1 MVDICVNKGD
11 AKRIALNRTSANK
24 NFFCGA
30 VRSGIHSSVCAAVIA
45 VGIASL
51 TAAQAQ
57 SFPVKPVRII
67 VGYAAGGGNDVIM
80 RIVGQKLAENLGQPV
95 LIENKPGAASIIAA
109 EYVAKSAPDGYTL
122 FMGPSGPLVFNP
134 ALYAKLSYAPQ
145 KDFAPVGLIGAFPL
159 MVVVN
164 GNGPIKSV
172 KELVESAK
180 ANPAKA
186 NYASSAASFTFAS
199 ELFNLRT
206 GTKLQR
212 IPYKGANESSTAVAA
227 GDVTMTIAD
236 PSSADGLI
244 KSGKI
249 RLIAT
254 TGPKRAPAYPD
265 VPTMAEAGVPNFEFT
280 LWTGLL
286 APVATPPAI
295 VKKLQEEL
303 ARTLQDGAVRTRL
316 AAMAITPD
324 SGNSETFAKT
334 IAVETELWAGVAKA
348 ADIKAE

>member
-1 MVDICVNKGD
+1 MLAMSNND
-11 AKRIALNRTSANK
+11 AGKSSVSNP
-24 NFFCGA
+24 FCRGA
-30 VRSGIHSSVCAAVIA
+30 VRAAACALAGAMALSTVFSV
-45 VGIASL
+45 S
-51 TAAQAQ
+51 AQAQ
-57 SFPVKPVRII
+57 SFPAKPVRII

-134 ALYAKLSYAPQ
+134 ALYAKLSYSPQ

-172 KELVESAK
+172 KELVDAAK
-180 ANPAKA
+180 ADPAKA

-212 IPYKGANESSTAVAA
+212 IPYKGA
-227 GDVTMTIAD
+227 
-236 PSSADGLI
+236 
-244 KSGKI
+244 
-249 RLIAT
+249 
-254 TGPKRAPAYPD
+254 PAYPD

-286 APVATPPAI
+286 APAATPPAI

-334 IAVETELWAGVAKA
+334 IAAETELWAGVAKA